1 MKSRKRRS
9 FGLNL
14 MQNVLGIPD
23 AINNTEFEYRTA
35 NRGYIDML
43 CPDSRFLVEQKSKNV
58 DLDKPEE
65 RQGDSVTPAEQAVR
79 YSDNLPLPELTS
91 DMREKVI
98 EAGKAILKARANHP
112 GQSLADLYDPKC
124 MPQDLRKAHDELDKV
139 VDVAFGS
146 AKPCSN
152 NDERLEILFK
162 SYIRMT
168 KE

>member
-1 MKSRKRRS
+1 MKGKSASRPR
-9 FGLNL
+9 
-14 MQNVLGIPD
+14 
-23 AINNTEFEYRTA
+23 
-35 NRGYIDML
+35 
-43 CPDSRFLVEQKSKNV
+43 
-58 DLDKPEE
+58 
-65 RQGDSVTPAEQAVR
+65 
-79 YSDNLPLPELTS
+79 
-91 DMREKVI
+91 
-98 EAGKAILKARANHP
+98 
-112 GQSLADLYDPKC
+112 QSLEDLYSPTY